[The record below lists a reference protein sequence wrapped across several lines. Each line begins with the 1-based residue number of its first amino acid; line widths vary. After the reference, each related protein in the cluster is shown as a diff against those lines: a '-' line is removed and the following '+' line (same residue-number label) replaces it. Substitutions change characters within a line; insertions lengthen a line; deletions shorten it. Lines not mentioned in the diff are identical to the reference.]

1 MNDFIG
7 DKESITQYCSTC
19 EKLTKE
25 VERLQRILKQVYN
38 VGFNKNC
45 MFCGFKDR
53 VVIDNLFGGV
63 MEER

>member
-38 VGFNKNC
+38 VGHNDDC
-45 MFCGFKDR
+45 MFCGFKDKK
-53 VVIDNLFGGV
+53 IQESLEGG
-63 MEER
+63 EE